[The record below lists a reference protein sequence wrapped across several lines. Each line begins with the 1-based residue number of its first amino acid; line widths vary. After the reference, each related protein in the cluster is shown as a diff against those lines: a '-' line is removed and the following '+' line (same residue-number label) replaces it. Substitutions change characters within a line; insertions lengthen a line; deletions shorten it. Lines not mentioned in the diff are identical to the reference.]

1 MKRLYFLCI
10 LNLLTLPIIAQEW
23 ETVAFM
29 PMSFDVT
36 QIHVVNENNIVV
48 ASEHYK
54 LLQWNGEE
62 WNPIGDY
69 QNSFGIPHFHY
80 LADDD
85 IYATKNDYLNGNEQ
99 NFNYIAHWNG
109 VEWSNAHNLNVP
121 KPINKIHVVNDNEI
135 YAVGE
140 FTLPQYRWKPV
151 AKYSDGV
158 WSVVGMGDSQAGSYS
173 TYSSLWVNN
182 ENDLYSTSG
191 YSDAGV
197 IRIKHW
203 NGESWEVFY
212 HYQLDE
218 AQRLSH
224 PVPGDNGSLY
234 AFGYK
239 VETGESCIVRWN
251 GEYWEIL
258 GNIEEE
264 LNTHNFAYNSRIYFE
279 YVSENE
285 IYAVGGKFRDADS
298 DLFKVVK
305 WNGENW
311 SELGSINAN
320 AAALSMD
327 IHAGYLYVSGGFV
340 EASPN
345 GNKSVIKRFYIGE
358 NTESF
363 EVQAIA
369 EPAEGG
375 NITGS
380 GFYES
385 SEWVQLTATPNENY
399 SFLHWKE
406 NEEIVSEDEVYEFQA
421 TENRNLVAHFSSN
434 LSLIEHEYATIQ
446 WYPNP
451 TKDEIYFKNPDLINF
466 EVSIYDMTGGLVFHR
481 KINNQPSPKINLS
494 YLKSGNYIINILT
507 DGKVINSKNL
517 LKN

>member
-1 MKRLYFLCI
+1 MKLLYFFSLI
-10 LNLLTLPIIAQEW
+10 QLFGLQVFAQEW
-23 ETVAFM
+23 ETVAYM
-29 PMSFDVT
+29 PMGFDVT

-48 ASEHYK
+48 ASEYYK

-62 WNPIGDY
+62 WNSIGDY
-69 QNSFGIPHFHY
+69 QNSFGIPHFQY
-80 LADDD
+80 LADDN

-121 KPINKIHVVNDNEI
+121 KPINKIHVVNHNEI

-158 WSVVGMGDSQAGSYS
+158 WDVVGMGDSQAGSYS

-182 ENDLYSTSG
+182 ENDIYTTSG

-203 NGESWEVFY
+203 DGESWQVFY

-298 DLFKVVK
+298 NLFKVVK

-311 SELGSINAN
+311 SELGNINAN
-320 AAALSMD
+320 AEALAMD
-327 IHAGYLYVSGGFV
+327 IHNGYLYVSGGFV
-340 EASPN
+340 EASPE
-345 GNKSVIKRFYIGE
+345 GNKTVIKRFYIGT

-363 EVQAIA
+363 EIQANA
-369 EPAEGG
+369 NPEEGG
-375 NITGS
+375 NITGA
-380 GFYES
+380 GIYDES
-385 SEWVQLTATPNENY
+385 EIASLNAIPNENY
-399 SFLHWKE
+399 TFLHWTE
-406 NEEIVSEDEVYEFQA
+406 NEEIVSEDEIYEF
-421 TENRNLVAHFSSN
+421 EVNSNRNLVAHFSSN
-434 LSLIEHEYATIQ
+434 LNVHEHEISKIQ

-451 TKDEIYFKNPDLINF
+451 VNNLIFFKNPGNENF
-466 EVSIYDMTGGLVFHR
+466 EVAIYDMSGKLVFFR
-481 KINNQPSPKINLS
+481 KMTAHSASEINLS
-494 YLKSGNYIINILT
+494 YLKSGNYVLNIRSN
-507 DGKVINSKNL
+507 GQNISSKNL
-517 LKN
+517 IKK